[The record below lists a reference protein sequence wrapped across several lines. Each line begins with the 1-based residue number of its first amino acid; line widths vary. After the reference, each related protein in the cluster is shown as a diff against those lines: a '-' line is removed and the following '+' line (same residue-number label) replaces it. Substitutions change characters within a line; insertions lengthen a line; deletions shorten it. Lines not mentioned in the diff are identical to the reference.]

1 MVMRKLVLVIVI
13 IVFALGLTGCYTIKV
28 GGNNQQL
35 ASSNESGTLVAEKR
49 VWYALW
55 GIVPISDNSTDSMA
69 PASVKKVK
77 VETTHTFIDYV
88 ISFFTGIVSIVCNT
102 AEVYEV
108 K

>member
-1 MVMRKLVLVIVI
+1 MLKRKLVLVFLLI
-13 IVFALGLTGCYTIKV
+13 IFAASLTGCYTIKV

-69 PASVKKVK
+69 PSVKKVK
-77 VETTHTFIDYV
+77 VETTHTFLDYV

-102 AEVYEV
+102 AEMYEV